1 MHSDQH
7 FLRKK
12 AVLPLANQVG
22 NGYMHI
28 PVASAFDAV
37 LTPTAKHL
45 TPFHGV
51 EFNLLRSI
59 QRILS
64 SLIKLSA
71 KPSYVPPCNSP
82 QI

>member
-1 MHSDQH
+1 MQSDQH
-7 FLRKK
+7 FFRKK
-12 AVLPLANQVG
+12 AVRPLANQVG

-51 EFNLLRSI
+51 EFNLLRSV

-64 SLIKLSA
+64 SLIKLISKA
-71 KPSYVPPCNSP
+71 KLCSTL
-82 QI
+82 Q